1 MARAGDKMSAS
12 PLLTMITPRP
22 YAIVLDD
29 HPLVGRSIAQYL
41 QFTFNDLPVSQA
53 TRWSDVLHLQ
63 ATQGCPQ
70 LLVADVWLA
79 DGQHLNA
86 MQRWC
91 GECPGVLWLAISG
104 DDDPGVA
111 RRVRAAGAR
120 GFVPKKAPPETFG
133 AALLTVMSG
142 GSWFAPEEAPLGSA
156 APRREWA
163 VSPGE
168 LGLTA
173 RQGEI
178 LQLVLRGLPN
188 KRIASSLGISES
200 TVKEHV
206 TGILDRL
213 GVGTRVQAIALLR
226 GRRLELPGP
235 P

>member
-1 MARAGDKMSAS
+1 M
-12 PLLTMITPRP
+12 LTPRP

-29 HPLVGRSIAQYL
+29 HPLVGRSLAQYL
-41 QFTFNDLPVSQA
+41 QFTFHDLPVSQA
-53 TRWSDVLHLQ
+53 TRWSDVLQLQ
-63 ATQGCPQ
+63 ETHGCPQ

-79 DGQHLNA
+79 DGHHLNA

-104 DDDPGVA
+104 DDDPGMA
-111 RRVRAAGAR
+111 KRVRAAGAR

-133 AALLTVMSG
+133 AALLAVMSG
-142 GSWFAPEEAPLGSA
+142 GLWFVPEEAPHV
-156 APRREWA
+156 PKPPPREWA

-213 GVGTRVQAIALLR
+213 GVRTRVEAITLLR
-226 GRRLELPGP
+226 GRRMELPDKP
-235 P
+235 